1 MNWQLIKFIQKGFAR
16 AGKESYFL
24 KFTRSVAFIGVMLGS
39 IALILS
45 LSILDGYEEKLY
57 DSVEKLSAHIKISS
71 FKNDLIPYSDEII
84 QNLKNNFPDI
94 TDISPIIKTEAL
106 IRSKEGVESIAIQAN
121 ENFEKI
127 NKNNDITSKIVDGNK
142 GFSSLTAN
150 EVIIGK
156 KLAKKLNIRINEEIF
171 IFTITDKTDNNF
183 TLPDINKF
191 KVIGIYETGMA
202 QFDDINI
209 YIPFKTVQSMIKI
222 PDGYVS
228 EYSIW
233 LKSITN
239 LNETT
244 DKIQEF
250 LGFPFFVTNIYQNFT
265 SIFSW
270 IELQKEPIPLVL
282 GLITIVAVFNII
294 TILFITIVE
303 KTHSIGI
310 LRALG
315 MKNKDIAFVFIFK
328 GTLLGLS
335 GTIIGCLIAFIL
347 SFIQKEFGIISL
359 NADIYYFDRMPV
371 SISFINYLVVVIVS
385 GALSFLSTIIP
396 SFSSFKIMPIKAIR
410 FK

>member
-106 IRSKEGVESIAIQAN
+106 IRSKEGVESIAIQAY
-121 ENFEKI
+121 ENYEKI

-142 GFSSLTAN
+142 GFSSLIAN

-282 GLITIVAVFNII
+282 GLITIVA
-294 TILFITIVE
+294 
-303 KTHSIGI
+303 
-310 LRALG
+310 
-315 MKNKDIAFVFIFK
+315 
-328 GTLLGLS
+328 
-335 GTIIGCLIAFIL
+335 CLI
-347 SFIQKEFGIISL
+347 
-359 NADIYYFDRMPV
+359 
-371 SISFINYLVVVIVS
+371 
-385 GALSFLSTIIP
+385 
-396 SFSSFKIMPIKAIR
+396 
-410 FK
+410 

>member
-24 KFTRSVAFIGVMLGS
+24 KFTRTIAFIGVMLGS

-45 LSILDGYEEKLY
+45 LSILDGYEAKLY

-71 FKNDLIPYSDEII
+71 FKNDVIPYSDEIL
-84 QNLKNNFPDI
+84 QNLNKNFPEI
-94 TDISPIIKTEAL
+94 TDISPILKKEAL
-106 IRSKEGVESIAIQAN
+106 IRSKAGVESIAIQAY
-121 ENFEKI
+121 ENFNRL
-127 NKNNDITSKIVDGNK
+127 NKSNDISSKVVEGSNN
-142 GFSSLTAN
+142 FSSSLAK

-156 KLAKKLNIRINEEIF
+156 KLAKKLNIKVNDDIF
-171 IFTITDKTDNNF
+171 IFTINEKADNSF
-183 TLPDINKF
+183 SLPDISKF
-191 KVIGIYETGMA
+191 KVTGIYETGMA
-202 QFDDINI
+202 QYDDINI
-209 YIPFKTVQSMIKI
+209 YIPFKTAQELIKL
-222 PDGYVS
+222 PDGWVS
-228 EYSIW
+228 EYSVW
-233 LKSITN
+233 VKSITN
-239 LNETT
+239 ISETT
-244 DKIQEF
+244 DKIQEY
-250 LGFPFFVTNIYQNFT
+250 LGYPFFVSNIYQNFT

-335 GTIIGCLIAFIL
+335 GTVVGCLIALIL

-359 NADIYYFDRMPV
+359 NPDIYYFDRMPV
-371 SISFINYLVVVIVS
+371 TISFINYLVVIVVS
-385 GALSFLSTIIP
+385 GFLSFLSTIIP
-396 SFSSFKIMPIKAIR
+396 SFSSFKVMPIKAIR